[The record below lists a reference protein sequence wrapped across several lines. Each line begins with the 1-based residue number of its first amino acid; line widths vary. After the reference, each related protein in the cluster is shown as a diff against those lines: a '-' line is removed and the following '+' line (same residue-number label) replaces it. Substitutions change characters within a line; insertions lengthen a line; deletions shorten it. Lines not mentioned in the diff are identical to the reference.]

1 MTRPR
6 RVYVECTHT
15 YFAGGNT
22 GIRRVARNLANQ
34 GPAVSD
40 GRTQVIPVVWGGIGF
55 FAPRARLT
63 EAPHF
68 LVALKKSLAYLE
80 YLVGLA
86 YQVTP
91 PALRLPLTWLKRA
104 LLGRVRRQVDGE
116 LQYLLLGLSSFPLR
130 FLFGSAVSM
139 RPGDVM
145 VLVDSTWNSRRML
158 EYVFRARL
166 ESGIRLGVMI
176 HDLFPLTLP
185 ETCQRETVE
194 GFTNWFTA
202 VVPAADF
209 FVTNSEAT
217 RAALERYLGA
227 NPGLRPYRWRAGSF
241 RLGAELDLK
250 GHADTAADASQAIW
264 GMPGHCLL
272 AVGTVEPRKNY
283 ALILDAF
290 DRLLAKNL
298 PVSLIIVG
306 RAGWKS
312 EAVLARIAGHPQLG
326 AALLHLDNASD
337 RDLAQAFER
346 ADCMICASLDEGF
359 GLPVVE
365 GLMHGLP
372 VLASAVP
379 AFREIGG
386 DACRYFPPDQPERLV
401 ELIEDSLENQ
411 GRSATVPDAAGFH
424 WIGWEEST
432 RCFVRQ
438 VLELADGGNVM
449 EPA

>member
-1 MTRPR
+1 
-6 RVYVECTHT
+6 VECTHT

-34 GPAVSD
+34 GAAVSD
-40 GRTQVIPVVWGGIGF
+40 GQTQVIPVVWGGIGF
-55 FAPRARLT
+55 FAPRRRLT
-63 EAPHF
+63 EAPHL
-68 LVALKKSLAYLE
+68 LVTLKKSLAYLE

-91 PALRLPLTWLKRA
+91 PALRLPFTWLKRA

-116 LQYLLLGLSSFPLR
+116 LLYLLLGLSSFPLR

-139 RPGDVM
+139 RPGDVV

-158 EYVFRARL
+158 EYLFQARL
-166 ESGIRLGVMI
+166 DSGIRLG
-176 HDLFPLTLP
+176 
-185 ETCQRETVE
+185 ERETVE

-202 VVPAADF
+202 VAPAADF

-217 RAALERYLGA
+217 RASLDRYLA
-227 NPGLRPYRWRAGSF
+227 AHPEYRPYRWQAGSF
-241 RLGAELDLK
+241 RLGAELDLRD
-250 GHADTAADASQAIW
+250 HARTGADASQAIW

-272 AVGTVEPRKNY
+272 AVGTIEPRKNY

-298 PVSLIIVG
+298 PVSLVIVG

-312 EAVLARIAGHPQLG
+312 DAVLERIAGHPQLG
-326 AALLHLDNASD
+326 TALLHLDNAGD

-386 DACRYFPPDQPERLV
+386 DVCRYFPPDQPERLV
-401 ELIEDSLENQ
+401 ELIEDSLENL
-411 GRSATVPDAAGFH
+411 GRPATVPDAAGFH

-438 VLELADGGNVM
+438 VLELADGGNVI